1 MEKKLRVIK
10 ALKKSQE
17 IVTKSNRGHVQG
29 SLMFSSCDVNE
40 KSIVMEKLK
49 NKYSEKIR

>member
-1 MEKKLRVIK
+1 VEKKLRVIK

-17 IVTKSNRGHVQG
+17 IVTKSNRSHIQ
-29 SLMFSSCDVNE
+29 SSMLLTSCDINE

-49 NKYSEKIR
+49 NKYC